1 MPWEWVYRSQER
13 QWSLTIGE
21 WQAIVRRVE
30 GLCYLWRAAIERTS
44 APHDRYDG
52 PITPDALEAWTWL
65 LDEDCRA
72 TGTPR
77 SRHLTRR
84 WRGDHAVAQLIG
96 SPHSSIAAPRS
107 SKASPPFRLIADR
120 RDPTPSLSILDSC

>member
-1 MPWEWVYRSQER
+1 VV
-13 QWSLTIGE
+13 LDH
-21 WQAIVRRVE
+21 RRVA
-30 GLCYLWRAAIERTS
+30 GRRAPRGRTALPLARCHRANER
-44 APHDRYDG
+44 APRS
-52 PITPDALEAWTWL
+52 IRRPDNAGCAGSPDVV

-96 SPHSSIAAPRS
+96 PPHSSIAAPWL

-120 RDPTPSLSILDSC
+120 RDPTPSLSILDG